1 MWKYAAVAI
10 TAAIFFGSLI
20 ACSDDGDDTAVE
32 DTTAED
38 TAQESE

>member
-1 MWKYAAVAI
+1 MWKYGAVAFM
-10 TAAIFFGSLI
+10 AAIFFGSLI

-32 DTTAED
+32 DTAVED